1 MAGILIRMKAMLD
14 RKAREIQLD
23 VIRGVAILLAMG
35 WHLNGGRMTY
45 AVSDA
50 WLYPGRV
57 IGWAG
62 VDLFFVLSGFLV
74 GGLVV
79 REVSATQGFDY
90 RRFLIRRAFR
100 LWPVLYLYL
109 AVQGVLTDR
118 PWTGFVPPVLLH
130 VQNYFETPLH
140 HLWSLAVEEQFY
152 LLIGLS
158 LPFLARLR
166 LSANHVLAGLL
177 AIVLATWLLRPVAA
191 LAGVDPLA
199 IQIQTQYRLDGLAL
213 GVALAL
219 LSQRFPALYARLARP
234 RRINFAAALASFA
247 ALFWLTDDLSRACL
261 GYTLAALGSGFAI
274 LALHD
279 SRNRFFASPTARLL
293 ALMGLYSYP
302 MYIWHNGIGN
312 RMTPRLAE
320 MAGITSPDLVVIA
333 KYALSILLAIVI
345 GLVVEQPFMRLRD
358 RLFSRPGPKPVEVTG
373 AASPDPA
380 HPLAT
385 FRTSNPN

>member
-1 MAGILIRMKAMLD
+1 MLD

-35 WHLNGGRMTY
+35 WHLNGDTMAY
-45 AVSDA
+45 AASDA
-50 WLYPGRV
+50 WLLPGRV

-79 REVSATQGFDY
+79 REVSATKGFDY

-100 LWPVLYLYL
+100 LWPVLYIYL
-109 AVQGVLTDR
+109 AVQLALTDR
-118 PWTGFVPPVLLH
+118 PWTSIVPQVLLH

-166 LSANHVLAGLL
+166 LSATHVLAGLV
-177 AIVLATWLLRPVAA
+177 AIILVTWLVRPLAA
-191 LAGVDPLA
+191 VAGVDPTA

-219 LSQRFPALYARLARP
+219 LSQRFPGIYARLAKARLLNV
-234 RRINFAAALASFA
+234 IAAMAAFA
-247 ALFWLTDDLSRACL
+247 ALFWLTDDLWRASL
-261 GYTLAALGSGFAI
+261 GYTLAAIGSGFAI
-274 LALHD
+274 LAFHG
-279 SRNRFFASPTARLL
+279 SRHRFFASPIARGL
-293 ALMGLYSYP
+293 AIIGLYSYP
-302 MYIWHNGIGN
+302 MYVWHNGIGN
-312 RMTPRLAE
+312 RITPRLAE
-320 MAGITSPDLVVIA
+320 IAGITSPDLIVIA
-333 KYALSILLAIVI
+333 KYALSILLAIAV
-345 GLVVEQPFMRLRD
+345 GLAIEQPFMRLRD
-358 RLFSRPGPKPVEVTG
+358 RFFARPGPQPVPTTPS
-373 AASPDPA
+373 ASTD
-380 HPLAT
+380 L
-385 FRTSNPN
+385 PNSLSA

>member
-1 MAGILIRMKAMLD
+1 MLD

-23 VIRGVAILLAMG
+23 VIRGVAIVLAMG
-35 WHLNGGRMTY
+35 WHLNGGTMAY
-45 AVSDA
+45 AASAA
-50 WLYPGRV
+50 WLYPGRM

-79 REVSATQGFDY
+79 REVSATRGFDY

-100 LWPVLYLYL
+100 LWPVLYVYL
-109 AVQGVLTDR
+109 AIQVLLTDR
-118 PWTGFVPPVLLH
+118 PWTGFVPQVLLH

-166 LSANHVLAGLL
+166 LSARHVLAGLVGL
-177 AIVLATWLLRPVAA
+177 VLATWLLRPIVA
-191 LAGVDPLA
+191 LAGLDPVA

-234 RRINFAAALASFA
+234 RLANFAAALAAFA
-247 ALFWLTDDLSRACL
+247 ALFWLSDDPWRSCL
-261 GYTLAALGSGFAI
+261 GYTLAAVGSGFAI
-274 LALHD
+274 LALHG
-279 SRNRFFASPTARLL
+279 SRHRFFASPAARAL
-293 ALMGLYSYP
+293 AIIGLYSYP

-312 RMTPRLAE
+312 RITPRLAE
-320 MAGITSPDLVVIA
+320 IAGITSPDLVVIA
-333 KYALSILLAIVI
+333 KYALSILLAIAI
-345 GLVVEQPFMRLRD
+345 GLAVEQPFMRLRD
-358 RLFSRPGPKPVEVTG
+358 RLFSRPGPKPVE
-373 AASPDPA
+373 ASGPPSPGLADSVPA
-380 HPLAT
+380 RPARDL
-385 FRTSNPN
+385 P